1 MTGGY
6 TVFNSRQAK
15 QLAPGAHLTIPDCP
29 GLRLEATQTTKAWT
43 YRYRALADGK
53 LRQVKLGLWPE
64 MSSMEAADAWEKARA
79 ARNAGQEVIA
89 EHQQQKAAEQASA
102 KAEKTAKTSRAYTVR
117 KLVDA
122 YLDGYVDVNRKARGA
137 AEVRRMFDTM
147 LDVIENK
154 PAADVTRRDAFA
166 LLESFK
172 HIPVQAAKLRQELGA
187 AWDRAL
193 DAGELPEDASNHW
206 RSIMRGKLLSKGKQ
220 IGGKAVGTDKRVLKE
235 TEVGEL
241 VRWLPNFSRI
251 VCDALTLYLWT
262 GARGAEIVAMEAR
275 EISEETDGLWWT
287 VPKAKTKN
295 ARRKGAS
302 DLRVP
307 LIGRAEV
314 VVRRL
319 LEVNPKGYLFKS
331 RSAAGHIE
339 QKALGVA
346 AWYHMPYS
354 TTRPDAERP
363 RLTVTHWA
371 PHDLRRTTRTVLS
384 ALGCPQDVAEAVLGH
399 MPPGIIGVYNLHRYD
414 AERRQWLKVL
424 ADHYEQLA
432 DLQAAASL
440 KLAATRTTRQPRGQ
454 ASRPAGRLAR
464 VV

>member
-1 MTGGY
+1 M
-6 TVFNSRQAK
+6 FNSRQAK
-15 QLAPGAHLTIPDCP
+15 LLAPGAHLTIPDCP
-29 GLRLEATQTTKAWT
+29 GLRLESTQTTKAWT
-43 YRYRALADGK
+43 YRYRDLRDGK
-53 LRQVKLGLWPE
+53 LRQVKLGHWPA
-64 MSSMEAADAWEKARA
+64 MSSTEAVAAWETARA

-89 EHQQQKAAEQASA
+89 EQQQEKAAERASA
-102 KAEKTAKTSRAYTVR
+102 TAEKAAKTSRAYTVR
-117 KLVDA
+117 KLVEA
-122 YLDGYVDVNRKARGA
+122 YLDGRVDVNRKPKGA

-147 LDVIENK
+147 LDPIENM
-154 PAADVTRRDAFA
+154 PAAEVTRRDAFG
-166 LLESFK
+166 LLESYK

-193 DAGELPEDASNHW
+193 DAGELPEDAANHW
-206 RSIMRGKLLSKGKQ
+206 RSIMRGQLISKGKL
-220 IGGKAVGTDKRVLKE
+220 IGGKPVGIDKRVLKE
-235 TEVGEL
+235 SEVGTL

-262 GARGAEIVAMEAR
+262 GARGAELVAMEAC
-275 EISEETDGLWWT
+275 EISDEDDGLWWT

-295 ARRKGAS
+295 ARRKGAH

-307 LIGRAEV
+307 LIGRAED

-319 LEVNPKGYLFKS
+319 LAVNPKGYLFKS
-331 RSAAGHIE
+331 RSAVGHIE

-354 TTRPDAERP
+354 TTRPKVERP
-363 RLTVTHWA
+363 RLPVTHWA
-371 PHDLRRTTRTVLS
+371 PHDLRRTSRTMLS

-399 MPPGIIGVYNLHRYD
+399 MPPGIVGIYNLHRYD
-414 AERRQWLKVL
+414 AERRQWLTTL
-424 ADHYEQLA
+424 AAHYEQLA
-432 DLQAAASL
+432 DLQAVASL
-440 KLAATRTTRQPRGQ
+440 KLAAPRTTRQPRAP